1 MITENEEKINR
12 QNDKDIVGLVNSHL
26 ACYNNR
32 VHFATKDHEGD
43 ENVAVRIITDSAS
56 DILPAQAE
64 ALGIRVLP
72 LRVYFGKTEF
82 RDGIDIEPEEFFDKI
97 EAEGVFPKTS
107 QVTPFDFEEA
117 FEEAVDE
124 GDDVVCITLS
134 SELSGCFQSANIA
147 AVDYVDHVY
156 TIDSRNVTLGEKL
169 LVMEAVRLRDEGWSA
184 DEIAERLEEIKGRI
198 KLIALLDTLEYLKRG
213 GRISGAVAL
222 AGAMLKIKPIA
233 IAKEG
238 KIVQAGKARGSV
250 AACAMVNKL
259 IGELGGID
267 PAMPYTIG
275 ACGRDR
281 TLVNSFIQGNAV
293 LEETSREV
301 PEITRIGAGIGTYAG
316 PGAIGIAFFAKET
329 QA

>member
-1 MITENEEKINR
+1 M
-12 QNDKDIVGLVNSHL
+12 
-26 ACYNNR
+26 
-32 VHFATKDHEGD
+32 
-43 ENVAVRIITDSAS
+43 AVRIITDSAS

-156 TIDSRNVTLGEKL
+156 TIDSWNVTIGEKL
-169 LVMEAVRLRDEGWSA
+169 LVMEAVRLRDEGLSA
-184 DEIAERLEEIKGRI
+184 GEIAEKLEAVKDRI
-198 KLIALLDTLEYLKRG
+198 RLIALLDTMEYLKRG

-233 IAKEG
+233 ITKEG
-238 KIVQAGKARGSV
+238 KIGQAGKARGAV
-250 AACAMVNKL
+250 AACGLVNKL
-259 IGELGGID
+259 VGELGGID
-267 PAMPYTIG
+267 PSMPYTLG

-281 TLVNSFIQGNAV
+281 TLLNTFTEGNAI
-293 LEETSREV
+293 LAETGREV
-301 PEITRIGAGIGTYAG
+301 PEVTKVGAGIGTYVG